1 MMWDTELCNAEYSY
15 PAILCLPLHQ
25 NSYDIS
31 MTRMTWYA
39 FFAFALFL
47 FKAIMRDENPLMCDV
62 GIVDVH
68 VAVDRGLPSLLS
80 NQCT

>member
-1 MMWDTELCNAEYSY
+1 
-15 PAILCLPLHQ
+15 
-25 NSYDIS
+25 
-31 MTRMTWYA
+31 MTWYA